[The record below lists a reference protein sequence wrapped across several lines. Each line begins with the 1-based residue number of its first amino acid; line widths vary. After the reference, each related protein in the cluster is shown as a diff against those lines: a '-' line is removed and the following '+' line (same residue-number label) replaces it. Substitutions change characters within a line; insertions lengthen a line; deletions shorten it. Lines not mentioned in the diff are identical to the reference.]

1 MSAGKVLLGVMAG
14 AAAGVAIGILIAPD
28 KGSATRKK
36 IMDMADDYAG
46 NLEEKITGVV
56 NDFIAKVGNVTDSA
70 LDMAEKGT
78 SGAGI

>member
-56 NDFIAKVGNVTDSA
+56 NTIIAKVGNVTDSL

-78 SGAGI
+78 SGTGS